1 MFPKEKKKTS
11 TNTKFLILGSA
22 LINIIPNDITFPQK
36 SLERDL
42 RAAPLCLRI
51 TNYCLSQFLLSGIKI
66 IHLQFIRKY
75 RIGLGPRKKQL
86 SED

>member
-1 MFPKEKKKTS
+1 MDTLCFRRKKKKTA
-11 TNTKFLILGSA
+11 TKFLILGSA

-66 IHLQFIRKY
+66 ISKY